1 VGFFSFLV
9 YILLFFGF
17 WIWVLMSKLR
27 FTRNLLLKYPRF
39 FTGGFFDTSPL
50 EENTKMIELVA
61 TFYGRGWKGKA
72 VDATYRQ
79 KEDSWIVGKVRGRDG
94 YQLTGL
100 CAAVSALVLVGGSQ
114 KLPQKGGVYTTA
126 PVFTDTELVEMLQR
140 NGLEFEVCDRGD
152 M

>member
-1 VGFFSFLV
+1 LV
-9 YILLFFGF
+9 
-17 WIWVLMSKLR
+17 
-27 FTRNLLLKYPRF
+27 T
-39 FTGGFFDTSPL
+39 
-50 EENTKMIELVA
+50 
-61 TFYGRGWKGKA
+61 TFYGRGWKGKS
-72 VDATYRQ
+72 VGVTYRQ

-94 YQLTGL
+94 YQVTGL

-140 NGLEFEVCDRGD
+140 NGLEFEVCDQGE